1 MAQFV
6 KSLPAVPETQVQ
18 YLGQKDPLEK
28 EMATHFSI
36 HPWRIPWTEEPA
48 GYSPCSHKESDRP
61 EGLTLHF
68 QVLFIG
74 CLLST
79 EERLLSQGL
88 KIIFFIIL
96 EGNDQYMA
104 DVDSN
109 VCEI

>member
-1 MAQFV
+1 MP
-6 KSLPAVPETQVQ
+6 PAVQETWVLS
-18 YLGQKDPLEK
+18 LGWEDFLEK

-36 HPWRIPWTEEPA
+36 LPWRIPWTEEPV
-48 GYSPCSHKESDRP
+48 GYSPCSHKESDRT